1 MARLAL
7 LAALLLAATSPA
19 AAAAPDHSGHYY
31 LQGVMETGSELLLRN
46 DGRFQ
51 WYLVYGALD
60 LFAEGNWTATGDAV
74 LLTARKSEA
83 VPNPAFE
90 TLTLKVDG
98 ANLVPPDGRG
108 AYVRARHSGD

>member
-7 LAALLLAATSPA
+7 LAALLLAATSP

-31 LQGVMETGSELLLRN
+31 LQGVMETGSELLLRD
-46 DGRFQ
+46 DGRFH
-51 WYLVYGALD
+51 WYLAYGALD
-60 LFAEGNWTATGDAV
+60 LFAEGEWSATGDTV
-74 LLTARKSEA
+74 LLTARKSEP

-98 ANLVPPDGRG
+98 AHLVPPDGHG
-108 AYVRARHSGD
+108 AYIRAKKEGD